1 LLVVSLIAKG
11 VDIYRLTQEEAT
23 LQAQFAE
30 EYQQIRP
37 GDTREILDPVNAV
50 RSIRQGMGTATGPQV
65 FLPSLRQLSD
75 AMAQNK
81 AARIETISY
90 RAGVVDARITSP
102 DVATLDNIQKSVSA
116 SGRFQASIQSTDQVA
131 DKISSRLQIRETG
144 S

>member
-1 LLVVSLIAKG
+1 
-11 VDIYRLTQEEAT
+11 
-23 LQAQFAE
+23 
-30 EYQQIRP
+30 
-37 GDTREILDPVNAV
+37 
-50 RSIRQGMGTATGPQV
+50 
-65 FLPSLRQLSD
+65 
-75 AMAQNK
+75 MAQNT
-81 AARIETISY
+81 AATIETISY